1 MGVKTNGANILNIYS
16 KMEEDVINEW
26 LLTNSSNLE
35 ALIEEQR
42 ASECYSPKQED
53 NISYPLGEYNAC
65 LKSQKA
71 WAKIAN
77 EIGVERALNL
87 SEEEYYDLTEK

>member
-42 ASECYSPKQED
+42 ASECYSPEQED
-53 NISYPLGEYNAC
+53 NVNYPLGEYNVFLRA
-65 LKSQKA
+65 QKV
-71 WAKIAN
+71 WAEVAKTVGTD
-77 EIGVERALNL
+77 EALRL
-87 SEEEYYDLTEK
+87 SEEEYNDLTEK

>member
-1 MGVKTNGANILNIYS
+1 
-16 KMEEDVINEW
+16 MEEDVINEW

-42 ASECYSPKQED
+42 ASECYSPEQED
-53 NISYPLGEYNAC
+53 NVSYPIGKYNAY

>member
-1 MGVKTNGANILNIYS
+1 
-16 KMEEDVINEW
+16 MEEDVINEW

-65 LKSQKA
+65 LRAQKV
-71 WAKIAN
+71 WAEVAKT
-77 EIGVERALNL
+77 IGTDEALRL
-87 SEEEYYDLTEK
+87 SEEEYNDLTEK

>member
-53 NISYPLGEYNAC
+53 NVSYPLGEYNAC
-65 LKSQKA
+65 LRAQKV
-71 WAKIAN
+71 WAEVAKTVGTD
-77 EIGVERALNL
+77 EALRL
-87 SEEEYYDLTEK
+87 SEEEYNDLTEK